1 MQEWIVKKTTR
12 PAGRWIEGP
21 GQEKDGTDYR
31 KKAGLPFLMEGQSE
45 EEKGNQ
51 VSVSWWL

>member
-1 MQEWIVKKTTR
+1 VQEWIVKKTTR

-21 GQEKDGTDYR
+21 GQDKDGTDYR

-51 VSVSWWL
+51 VSV

>member
-12 PAGRWIEGP
+12 PARRWIEGP

-51 VSVSWWL
+51 VSV